1 MCTRTARDGPWT
13 IGASERRRRLAAPRS
28 QSPGRTCG
36 AVCAGWITCAD
47 AVAKPVRDGC
57 RRTSLL
63 HGCYTADLDVG
74 ARRCPGQWAAWRL
87 PNPLFQDRTYGLL
100 PDSPQNS
107 RWGTTN
113 GDCRSMP
120 VRGRQV
126 RWFDGSRTEVAAPPL
141 LSSGP
146 PPGFR
151 SGWAIGT
158 KILRSVPLTT
168 NFAGRR
174 CGRVTQVHGGGRC
187 DRVVDVGCGC
197 QPCHPIVRRWV
208 TFLRWLDLCVYYC
221 SCPM

>member
-1 MCTRTARDGPWT
+1 MSIYATRTSTRCAWRWTTPRRAQDRLHDAGSGRVAGLNPRPLAPQSGQVNSCAR
-13 IGASERRRRLAAPRS
+13 
-28 QSPGRTCG
+28 
-36 AVCAGWITCAD
+36 WITCAD
-47 AVAKPVRDGC
+47 AVAKLVRDGC

-107 RWGTTN
+107 RLLRGTTN

-126 RWFDGSRTEVAAPPL
+126 GWFDGSRTEVAAPPL

-151 SGWAIGT
+151 SGRAIGT
-158 KILRSVPLTT
+158 KSLRSVPLTT

-174 CGRVTQVHGGGRC
+174 CGRV
-187 DRVVDVGCGC
+187 
-197 QPCHPIVRRWV
+197 HPGPRRWP
-208 TFLRWLDLCVYYC
+208 L
-221 SCPM
+221 